1 MLKIKVKADCGN
13 SPKREFLKDFNIA
26 FAKGDA
32 QFIIA
37 QVTDDIVWEM
47 IGEQAIEGKGNFSKA
62 INEMKE
68 KEVAE
73 ITLEKVITHGK
84 EGAVNGIMKMRD
96 GKQYAFSDFYEF
108 KNTAGTNIKT
118 MTSYVIEI

>member
-26 FAKGDA
+26 FGKGDA
-32 QFIIA
+32 KFIIA
-37 QVTDDIVWEM
+37 QVTDEIVWEM
-47 IGEQAIEGKGNFSKA
+47 IGEQTIEGKDSFSKA
-62 INEMKE
+62 INEMKK

-73 ITLEKVITHGK
+73 ISIEKVVTHGK
-84 EGAVNGIMKMRD
+84 EGAVNGIMRMKD

-108 KNTAGTNIKT
+108 KNTTSTSIKA